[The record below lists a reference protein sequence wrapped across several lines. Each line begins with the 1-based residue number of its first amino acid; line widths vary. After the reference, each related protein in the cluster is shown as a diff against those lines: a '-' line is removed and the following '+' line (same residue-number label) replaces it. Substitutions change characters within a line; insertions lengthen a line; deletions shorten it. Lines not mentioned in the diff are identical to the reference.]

1 MGGDDAIPRPV
12 RARAVIYEFL
22 EAYLKDP
29 EGALKPTLKQWIAD
43 DVRVSR
49 NLDTPLVALDE
60 ILRSL
65 SQPPELYEFARA
77 VNMKWGEIYG
87 DRPYF
92 QKPGQPPHPNAVY
105 SHKMLQGQ
113 LEMLC
118 QQLEP

>member
-12 RARAVIYEFL
+12 RARAMIYECL
-22 EAYLKDP
+22 EACLTDP

-87 DRPYF
+87 DRPRF
-92 QKPGQPPHPNAVY
+92 QQPGQPPHPDTAY
-105 SHKMLQGQ
+105 THEGLQQTLTDMLKQ
-113 LEMLC
+113 L
-118 QQLEP
+118 